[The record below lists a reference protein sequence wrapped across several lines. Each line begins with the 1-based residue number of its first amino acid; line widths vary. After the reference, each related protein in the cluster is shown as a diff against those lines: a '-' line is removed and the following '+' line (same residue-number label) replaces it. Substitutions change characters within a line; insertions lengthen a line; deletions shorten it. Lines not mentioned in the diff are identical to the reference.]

1 MNKLRSKPWLIAVA
15 WQWQSWTNWLKDKK
29 WIQSNFPKQ
38 LEWWTQMAQN
48 SGGMIT
54 DMVWLRIWIMEFL
67 VLDLGKQ
74 DMFLRHNWLQFHNPE
89 INWKDGKLEF
99 TQCPKECFLE
109 TMVFK
114 PQDEIDL
121 INPDEDKILAVYIGY
136 QELLPRL
143 TVEEIRAKSNF
154 MTDIA
159 EATQKTRMWEEIVP
173 LAYWGFNKV
182 FEKKTFNTLPLWW
195 PWNHAIE

>member
-1 MNKLRSKPWLIAVA
+1 
-15 WQWQSWTNWLKDKK
+15 
-29 WIQSNFPKQ
+29 
-38 LEWWTQMAQN
+38 
-48 SGGMIT
+48 
-54 DMVWLRIWIMEFL
+54 MEFL

-173 LAYWGFNKV
+173 LAY
-182 FEKKTFNTLPLWW
+182 
-195 PWNHAIE
+195 